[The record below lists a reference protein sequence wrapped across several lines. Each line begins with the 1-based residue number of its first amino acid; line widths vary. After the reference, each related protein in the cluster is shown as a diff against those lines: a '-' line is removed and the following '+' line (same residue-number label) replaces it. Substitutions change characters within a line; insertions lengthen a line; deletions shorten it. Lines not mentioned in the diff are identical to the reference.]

1 MIIPFLGKRNESRRK
16 AKRAGGG
23 GGGGGGG
30 GRGGGSSSSSSSSG
44 KGSSSS
50 SSSSGKGSSS
60 GSQGKGSSSS
70 LPNKGSSS
78 SSSGSSLSGNKGST
92 SSTSS
97 TIYGS
102 SRSITPYGNGAA
114 KSFTI
119 PSGQPFAGRTAGGAT
134 RDQIY
139 GTRTYGSGYP
149 NNAGS
154 LGVANRGFPFFFWP
168 VVWGGT
174 AGGTAAYLHDQ
185 NEYPN
190 NSSRPGGILMTA
202 AFQSNSTSSIYR
214 ILADNTTVSD
224 LITDIHANCSSHLT
238 SNSAS
243 SPSNAIVY
251 NSSASDAPKPEQVV
265 QYFRASTVALTLDG
279 YNNTSVFSDSNSTAD
294 VALPSGI
301 DTTLLDCM
309 NSTIGVA
316 VPLID
321 GASMRWGTP
330 TYGVVGLVMSS
341 YVIAKIP
348 NYGVTL

>member
-1 MIIPFLGKRNESRRK
+1 MSRSNLELLESPTSQK
-16 AKRAGGG
+16 AKRA
-23 GGGGGGG
+23 GGGGGG
-30 GRGGGSSSSSSSSG
+30 GRGGGSSSSSSSG
-44 KGSSSS
+44 KGSSS

-60 GSQGKGSSSS
+60 ST
-70 LPNKGSSS
+70 
-78 SSSGSSLSGNKGST
+78 SGSSLSGNKGST
-92 SSTSS
+92 TSTSS

-168 VVWGGT
+168 VVWGERQVVPLPT
-174 AGGTAAYLHDQ
+174 YMIRT
-185 NEYPN
+185 N
-190 NSSRPGGILMTA
+190 RPGGILMTA
-202 AFQSNSTSSIYR
+202 AFQSNSNSTSSIYR

-330 TYGVVGLVMSS
+330 TYGVIGLVWVVMFLSMNFS
-341 YVIAKIP
+341 
-348 NYGVTL
+348 

>member
-1 MIIPFLGKRNESRRK
+1 MIVPFLGKRNESRRK

-23 GGGGGGG
+23 GGG
-30 GRGGGSSSSSSSSG
+30 RGGGSSSSSSSG
-44 KGSSSS
+44 KGSSS

-78 SSSGSSLSGNKGST
+78 STSGR
-92 SSTSS
+92 
-97 TIYGS
+97 S

-330 TYGVVGLVMSS
+330 TYGVVGLVWVMMFLMNFS
-341 YVIAKIP
+341 
-348 NYGVTL
+348 